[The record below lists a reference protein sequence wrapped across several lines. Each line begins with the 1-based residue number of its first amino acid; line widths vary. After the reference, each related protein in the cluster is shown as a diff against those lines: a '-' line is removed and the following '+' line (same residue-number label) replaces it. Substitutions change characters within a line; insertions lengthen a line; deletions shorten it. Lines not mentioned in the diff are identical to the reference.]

1 MKYKLVIFDFDGT
14 LADTFPWFLSIA
26 DQVADAFRLKRLD
39 PEQVDQLRRL
49 GVQKILKQYE
59 LPLWKLT
66 VIGRYVQKM
75 MTEDIHRIGLFQ
87 GVKDLLDTLAGT
99 GVQLAL
105 VSSNSYTNVRKVLE
119 HHNIDQIGYYECGVS
134 LFGKQAR
141 FKRVLEKSGVP
152 PGEALCVGDEPRDIQ
167 AAHAARIPFGA
178 VAWGYT
184 PIETLM
190 ALSPREVFHTV
201 GEIYEKIT
209 L

>member
-26 DQVADAFRLKRLD
+26 DQVADVFHLKRFD
-39 PEQVDQLRRL
+39 PEQIDQLRRL
-49 GVQKILKQYE
+49 DVQKVLKQYE
-59 LPLWKLT
+59 LPLWKLA

-75 MTEDIHRIGLFQ
+75 MTQDIHRIGLFQ
-87 GVKDLLDTLAGT
+87 GVEDLLDTLAGT

-119 HHNIDQIGYYECGVS
+119 RRNADRIGYYECGVS
-134 LFGKQAR
+134 LFGKQAK
-141 FKRVLEKSGVP
+141 FKRVLEKSGVRP
-152 PGEALCVGDEPRDIQ
+152 DEALCVGDELRDIQ
-167 AAHAARIPFGA
+167 AAHAAQIPFGA

-184 PIETLM
+184 PIEALM
-190 ALSPREVFHTV
+190 ALAPREVFHTV
-201 GEIYEKIT
+201 GEIYEKVI